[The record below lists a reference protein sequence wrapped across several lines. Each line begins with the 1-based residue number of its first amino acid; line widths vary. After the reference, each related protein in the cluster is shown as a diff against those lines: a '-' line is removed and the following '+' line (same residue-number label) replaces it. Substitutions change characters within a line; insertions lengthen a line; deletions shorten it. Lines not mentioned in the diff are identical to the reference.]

1 MISLSNVSVVRD
13 GNLILDKI
21 NFLLKPHE
29 FISLVGSTGSGKT
42 TLFQLLYFELFP
54 SSGTVTVTNYTSSQI
69 TQKMIPYL
77 RRKLGIV
84 FQDYKLLE
92 DKTAYENIAF
102 ALYVT
107 NVKNNEIQHK
117 VMEALSAVGLSHKRN
132 FYPQQLSGGEQ
143 QRIAIARAIVNE
155 PFILL
160 ADEPTGNLDPQTSL
174 DILNLLKEI
183 NKKGTAIFMATHN
196 YDLMKK
202 AGGKILQLKDRK
214 LTEVQFKN

>member
-1 MISLSNVSVVRD
+1 MINLSNVSVVIE
-13 GNLILDKI
+13 GNVILDKI
-21 NFLLKPHE
+21 NFNLQPHQ
-29 FISLVGSTGSGKT
+29 FVSLVGSTGSGKT
-42 TLFQLLYFELFP
+42 TLFKLLYFDLLP
-54 SSGTVTVTNYTSSQI
+54 TSGSVTVINYSSSQI
-69 TQKMIPYL
+69 SQIMIPYL
-77 RRKLGIV
+77 RRKLGII

-92 DKTAYENIAF
+92 DKTAYENVAF

-107 NVKNNEIQHK
+107 NSNNKSIQQK
-117 VMEALSAVGLSHKRN
+117 VMDALTSVGLSHKRN
-132 FYPQQLSGGEQ
+132 YYPEQLSGGEQ

-183 NKKGTAIFMATHN
+183 NKRGTAIFMATHN

-202 AGGKILQLKDRK
+202 ADGKIFQLKDKK
-214 LTEVQFKN
+214 LTEVQFKK